1 MRREGSQC
9 PGHLRDLSR
18 CNRETNKL
26 CVMEIVLF
34 SIWFAVMC
42 GLGIKVYLAHQ
53 SLKNK
58 EEVE

>member
-1 MRREGSQC
+1 MSRTF
-9 PGHLRDLSR
+9 LDLSR
-18 CNRETNKL
+18 SNCETNKL

-58 EEVE
+58 EEIE